1 MTKEQLDACL
11 SGTPPLYSGAM
22 DTIFR
27 LTAGAPAAALL
38 LITILAVS
46 LLGLYRAP
54 RLIER
59 NVLRPYG
66 LAQRGDYAT
75 LVTSGFIHA
84 DLAHLIFNSFTFWA
98 FGFGLERHIG
108 TPLFIALYVFGLLAS
123 SIATWLIHRRN
134 PAYASLGA
142 SGAILAVL
150 FASILVFP
158 TASIFIL
165 PIPVPIPAP
174 LFAIAYL
181 AFSVFGSTTQLG
193 RVNHD
198 AHIAGALAGLVFM
211 ELVEPG
217 AIGRTIGVLLG

>member
-1 MTKEQLDACL
+1 MDLLD
-11 SGTPPLYSGAM
+11 
-22 DTIFR
+22 R
-27 LTAGAPAAALL
+27 LTTGAPAAALL
-38 LITILAVS
+38 LVTILVVS

-59 NVLRPYG
+59 NLLRPHG
-66 LAQRGDYAT
+66 LVQRGDYAT

-84 DLAHLIFNSFTFWA
+84 DLAHLLFNGFTFWA

-108 TPLFIALYVFGLLAS
+108 TAAFVALYTFGLLAS
-123 SIATWLIHRRN
+123 SVATWLLHRHN

-150 FASILVFP
+150 FASIVVFP
-158 TASIFIL
+158 TSSIFIL

-174 LFAIAYL
+174 LFAVVYL
-181 AFSVFGSTTQLG
+181 AFSVIGSRTRLG

-211 ELVEPG
+211 AIAAPG
-217 AIGRTIGVLLG
+217 SIGRAIEVFLG